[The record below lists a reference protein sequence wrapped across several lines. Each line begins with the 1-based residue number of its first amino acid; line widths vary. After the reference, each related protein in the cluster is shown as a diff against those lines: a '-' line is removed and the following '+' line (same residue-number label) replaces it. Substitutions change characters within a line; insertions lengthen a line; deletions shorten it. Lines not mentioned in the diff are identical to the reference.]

1 MDKVRTNWMTAT
13 TNPSE
18 VLMGLVSCLNA
29 GKNAWI
35 ECRPN
40 TKDDMEYPIMKK
52 NPELDNPF
60 NWIMAYGIPRTALS
74 GHATS
79 YFNETEE
86 RLTYNYTACFGT
98 EEAVK
103 VYQETGR
110 ATEGLVMGGGV
121 CHPVLIEDANQYREQ
136 FTKDNYKYNYWAYKW
151 EPKEGIP
158 YYVVDTSIK
167 EAFVVCYDD
176 DMVDKA
182 EAAKRSAEFLTKY
195 ACTLEDNP

>member
-1 MDKVRTNWMTAT
+1 MGKVYTNWMVAT

-18 VLMGLVSCLNA
+18 ALMGLVSCLNV

-60 NWIMAYGIPRTALS
+60 NWTVAYGAPRMAIV
-74 GHATS
+74 GRGVQ

-86 RLTYNYTACFGT
+86 CLTYDYTACFGT

-103 VYQETGR
+103 FYQETGR
-110 ATEGLVMGGGV
+110 ITEGLVMGGSI

-136 FTKDNYKYNYWAYKW
+136 FTKDNYKYDYWAYKW
-151 EPKEGIP
+151 EPKDGIP
-158 YYVVDTSIK
+158 YHVVDTSVEK
-167 EAFVVCYDD
+167 AFVICYDD
-176 DMVDKA
+176 GLMDKA
-182 EAAKRSAEFLTKY
+182 EAAKRSADFLMKY
-195 ACTLEDNP
+195 ACTLENNP